1 VLRKILYMVAAPVA
15 PPVAVPVALPMT
27 APMTW
32 PSDFTAGITL
42 LDRSRGIG
50 SFFRYLRSG
59 YQIPE
64 INTMCVGFLLGHPRD
79 DKSSS
84 YV

>member
-1 VLRKILYMVAAPVA
+1 MLRKILYMVAAPVA
-15 PPVAVPVALPMT
+15 VPVAVPMT

-50 SFFRYLRSG
+50 SYLRYLRSG
-59 YQIPE
+59 HQIPE

>member
-15 PPVAVPVALPMT
+15 APVAVPVAVPMT

>member
-1 VLRKILYMVAAPVA
+1 MLRKILYMVAAPVA

-50 SFFRYLRSG
+50 SYLRYLRSG
-59 YQIPE
+59 HQIPE